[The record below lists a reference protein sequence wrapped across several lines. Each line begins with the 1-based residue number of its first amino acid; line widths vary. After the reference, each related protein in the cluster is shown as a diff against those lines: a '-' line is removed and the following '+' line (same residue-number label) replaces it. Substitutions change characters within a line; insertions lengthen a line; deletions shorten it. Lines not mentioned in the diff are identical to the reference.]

1 MIRRKPGEIPSLETR
16 SEANESIDK
25 NKRYKQII
33 DVLHD
38 GKEMTAK
45 EIAVEMCNRGY
56 IPTSER
62 NFTAPR
68 LTELSK
74 CGVVEPVGKQR
85 CAYTGKTVCVY
96 GLLEKQTDIFEFI

>member
-1 MIRRKPGEIPSLETR
+1 MRERIAGEIPTLETR
-16 SEANESIDK
+16 SEANETVDK
-25 NKRYKQII
+25 KKRYKQII
-33 DVLHD
+33 EILQG

-74 CGVVEPVGKQR
+74 NGVVEPVGKQK
-85 CAYTGKTVCVY
+85 CTYTGKTVCVY
-96 GLLEKQTDIFEFI
+96 ALLEKQTSIYDFL

>member
-1 MIRRKPGEIPSLETR
+1 MIERRIGEIPTLETR
-16 SEANESIDK
+16 SEANETVDK
-25 NKRYKQII
+25 KKRYKQII
-33 DVLHD
+33 EVLTG

-74 CGVVEPVGKQR
+74 NGVVEPVGKQR

-96 GLLEKQTDIFEFI
+96 ALLEKQTDIFDFI